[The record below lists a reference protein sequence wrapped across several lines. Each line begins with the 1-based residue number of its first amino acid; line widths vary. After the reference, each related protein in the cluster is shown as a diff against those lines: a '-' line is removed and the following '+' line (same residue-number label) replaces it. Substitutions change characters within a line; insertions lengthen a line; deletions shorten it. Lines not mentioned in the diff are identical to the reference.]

1 MWAVAGTFFSVGL
14 LEATGTWGGVELV
27 DVWGSGWMGP
37 SCLPGSVWPST
48 HPHPA
53 PSLSLSVPL
62 DNLPELE
69 GQSSP
74 VTPSPLP
81 HSSGPSRPAGSCGAA
96 TPTTRTS
103 ARPRRGPRWMGLSA
117 RQAR

>member
-1 MWAVAGTFFSVGL
+1 MAGTFFSVGL

-37 SCLPGSVWPST
+37 SCLPGSVWPSA

-53 PSLSLSVPL
+53 PSLSLSAPL

-69 GQSSP
+69 DQSSP
-74 VTPSPLP
+74 VSDPVPLAAQFRTFEATIC
-81 HSSGPSRPAGSCGAA
+81 SDFGAQENKVCRCFYCFSIYL
-96 TPTTRTS
+96 P
-103 ARPRRGPRWMGLSA
+103 
-117 RQAR
+117 